1 MRYRTLLFTTPGLAM
16 IMALAGCGTEQAT
29 DKPADQRTVSLQP
42 TQADPSAPADRLTVA
57 VKASAQAP
65 AKTWT
70 LTCDPAGG
78 DHPRKD
84 QACATL
90 AQAQDP
96 FKAPPEQQICTK
108 IYGGP
113 EIATVKGTWKG
124 QPVDAKFTRTDGCEL
139 SRWTKLKPLFG
150 DVPKVR

>member
-1 MRYRTLLFTTPGLAM
+1 
-16 IMALAGCGTEQAT
+16 MALAGCGTEQAT
-29 DKPADQRTVSLQP
+29 GGAAEQPTVSVQP
-42 TQADPSAPADRLTVA
+42 TRAAQPAQADRLTVK
-57 VKASAQAP
+57 VKASEQAP

-70 LTCDPAGG
+70 LTCDPVGG

-84 QACATL
+84 QACAAL

-96 FKAPPEQQICTK
+96 FKAPPAQQMCTK

-113 EIATVKGTWKG
+113 EIATVRGTWRG
-124 QPVDAKFTRTDGCEL
+124 RPVEAKFTRADGCEL
-139 SRWTKLKPLFG
+139 ARWTKLKPLFG